1 MVQPTSP
8 QVSASPHNS
17 RVWRRR
23 HQRFVLSVA
32 VSSIIG
38 SNQKGAS
45 WAAQVGTYS
54 CCVPDRESVL
64 NSDLC
69 QDIAQNVPLKMF
81 SGRLG
86 GCSRIPNLGT
96 KINCRFTKD
105 PTTHKKKRSKE
116 PDTHGAPTD
125 LLSPTLVTCSKRSL
139 FLHRAL
145 NSTLNAADRKGA
157 SSPRI
162 PVSGTSEL
170 V

>member
-23 HQRFVLSVA
+23 HQRFVISVA

-125 LLSPTLVTCSKRSL
+125 RSLVTNLGYL
-139 FLHRAL
+139 FQKKPFPSQ
-145 NSTLNAADRKGA
+145 STQFYAERRRPQGC
-157 SSPRI
+157 I
-162 PVSGTSEL
+162 
-170 V
+170 